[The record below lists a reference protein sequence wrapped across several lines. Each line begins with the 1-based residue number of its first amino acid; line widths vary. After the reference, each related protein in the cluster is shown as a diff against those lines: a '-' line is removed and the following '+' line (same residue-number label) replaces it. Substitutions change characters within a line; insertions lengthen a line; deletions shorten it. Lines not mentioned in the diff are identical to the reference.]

1 MNGETLPDAIDAAL
15 RDARSAVRLTGIRG
29 QTIERGTRRDFVA
42 WCVVSRATG
51 VSETR
56 RDAYEHSSDLSLP
69 EALSRRR
76 VAIVA
81 RVLQRLGWDAAD
93 AFSVAIRESGTTGT
107 ARETVLRILG
117 N

>member
-1 MNGETLPDAIDAAL
+1 MPHQTLPDAIDAAL
-15 RDARSAVRLTGIRG
+15 RNARSAVRIIPERSAHDGRPLFRVVVLRG
-29 QTIERGTRRDFVA
+29 NMPGFPAGSWFTASFYSATIG
-42 WCVVSRATG
+42 
-51 VSETR
+51 
-56 RDAYEHSSDLSLP
+56 HSS
-69 EALSRRR
+69 ALSRRH